1 MLKRL
6 FLYFFILSLLLIA
19 LFPHVKIGFFS
30 FVIFEMMYVLYP
42 LFLIILLPLILIFAI
57 IRKFSKF
64 QFWVLSLSFF
74 SLPSI
79 LSDVYFNSLNISR
92 FTVGYLIPWSVL
104 LFILLLFL
112 FFYYLNRNELF
123 KFNFIFTVFFF
134 TTFLLHFLGVL

>member
-6 FLYFFILSLLLIA
+6 FLYSFILSLLLIA

-64 QFWVLSLSFF
+64 QFWVLSLS
-74 SLPSI
+74 
-79 LSDVYFNSLNISR
+79 LNISK